1 MSVVKT
7 LVSPRAFRASI
18 SPLALGVSL
27 FLAPAA
33 PLGAAETISVYP
45 SVLYPPVFKGFGG
58 NMAKHRE
65 DTVPANMLAN
75 GTDKVGQFCLD
86 NLSVKHVRIGMP
98 LGGDGGDGVV
108 FDPAKTLANQ
118 HANVKHVVN
127 LMKTMKTMAIPFSM
141 GIWNLPDW
149 MVTDSDPTS
158 EGGRFVRAGKEWD
171 VANYIYRFL
180 KLATDNG
187 GGFPDGI
194 SFNESTETWG
204 NDIAMPAATLNTIMT
219 HLATL
224 NPNVKWI
231 LSDTGA
237 NKGDT
242 YARQCWNA
250 MSTAN
255 RARVI
260 AVSYH
265 GWKSETVLDVNG
277 ENFIVNLRLFA
288 ESIGLPLWCLEVGED
303 PTGVTLEDLDTWA
316 YTSRLAKNYF
326 YAFKHGRVKQAD
338 YWEYMSDFR
347 LANDSTNPTA
357 FNTAGHMVKMLS
369 DEIGRGMTQ
378 VNAAGTGNG
387 GWPVAFKDTVNGR
400 LRVLFL
406 NTVGT
411 QSFTFQYLPP
421 GTYTWKQCRSGVNNV
436 IRGTYT
442 VGSSGTLTLTVEGDS
457 VNILSKPAD

>member
-1 MSVVKT
+1 M
-7 LVSPRAFRASI
+7 
-18 SPLALGVSL
+18 SPLVVAFSLLLGPVASL
-27 FLAPAA
+27 S
-33 PLGAAETISVYP
+33 AETITVYP
-45 SVLYPPVFKGFGG
+45 GVTYPPTFKGFGG

-65 DTVPANMLAN
+65 DSVPSNMLAN
-75 GTDKVGQFCLD
+75 GTDKVGQYCLD

-108 FDPAKTLANQ
+108 FDPSKTLANQ
-118 HANVKHVVN
+118 HANVKHVIN

-149 MVTDSDPTS
+149 MVSDSDPTS
-158 EGGRFVRAGKEWD
+158 EGGRFVRAGKEPD

-180 KLATDNG
+180 KMATDNG

-194 SFNESTETWG
+194 SFNEATETWG

-219 HLATL
+219 ELANL

-250 MSTAN
+250 LSTAN

-288 ESIGLPLWCLEVGED
+288 ESIGLPLWCLEIGED

-316 YTSRLAKNYF
+316 YASRLAKNYF

-347 LANDSTNPTA
+347 LTTDSNGTA
-357 FNTAGHMVKMLS
+357 FNTAGHLVKMLT
-369 DEIGRGMTQ
+369 DEIRPGMTM
-378 VNAAGTGNG
+378 VNSAGTGNG
-387 GWPVAFKDTVNGR
+387 GWPVAFKDLVNGR
-400 LRVLFL
+400 FRVLFI

-411 QSFTFQYLPP
+411 QSFTFNSLPA

-436 IRGTYT
+436 VRGTFNVT
-442 VGSSGTLTLTVEGDS
+442 NGTLTLPTVEGDS
-457 VNILSKPAD
+457 VNILSKPTD